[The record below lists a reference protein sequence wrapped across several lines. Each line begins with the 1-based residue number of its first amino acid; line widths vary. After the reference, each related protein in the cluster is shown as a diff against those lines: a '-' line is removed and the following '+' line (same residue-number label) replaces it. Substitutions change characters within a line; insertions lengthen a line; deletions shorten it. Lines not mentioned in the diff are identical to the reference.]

1 MAPPPKLENDEA
13 FDTGS
18 AVGAGADPKVL
29 AACPKAKGV
38 SVDLGAVLAAPNWKA
53 PEGAGALVAAAPVNE
68 KLLAG
73 VDWSGLALAPKVKVE
88 LGAFV

>member
-1 MAPPPKLENDEA
+1 ML
-13 FDTGS
+13 T
-18 AVGAGADPKVL
+18 
-29 AACPKAKGV
+29 ACPNAKGV
-38 SVDLGAVLAAPNWKA
+38 SVDLEATPNWKA
-53 PEGAGALVAAAPVNE
+53 PDGAGALVAAAPVNE